1 MWITVNCRKFW
12 KRWKYQITLSASWEV
27 YMQFNKQ
34 QLEPNMEQTGSKL
47 GKELVKAVYCN
58 PVYLTYMQSTSRE
71 VLGWMKCKLKSR
83 FPGEISI
90 ISGMQ
95 MTPLLWQKEERNWRA
110 SLMKVKENSEKAG
123 LKLNVHKTKI
133 TSSGPITSRWTDG
146 ETMETV
152 TDIIFLGSKNHCRW
166 WL

>member
-1 MWITVNCRKFW
+1 MIVPLVKVWLIGSCRWPAATATAKTEYLP
-12 KRWKYQITLSASWEV
+12 RIASPGKN
-27 YMQFNKQ
+27 QS
-34 QLEPNMEQTGSKL
+34 SKL
-47 GKELVKAVYCN
+47 RQEYNKAVYCH
-58 PVYLTYMQSTSRE
+58 PVYLTYMQSTSCE
-71 VLGWMKCKLKSR
+71 VPGWMKCKLKSR

-95 MTPLLWQKEERNWRA
+95 MTPLLWQKAERNWRA

-133 TSSGPITSRWTDG
+133 MSSGPITSMWIDG

-166 WL
+166 WLQPWN